1 MTAPISHLP
10 ESIIVGVDTH
20 LDEHTAVAINHLG
33 ARQGEIQV
41 PSNTSGYRKLE
52 RWASSLGPL
61 DAFGIEGTGCYGAGL
76 SRFLS
81 DRGYCVFEVNRPD
94 RSTRRRLGKS
104 DPIDAEMAARS
115 VLSGVADQTPKT
127 GTAEVEMIRI
137 LKSVK
142 DSAMKAR
149 TQAMNQIRALIVT
162 APTDLRDTLRVLS
175 SSKLIDR
182 CIRLRPGSIPTPLAT
197 MKLMLR
203 SLARRHRNLTTEI
216 DEVRSELSKII
227 RFSAPELLGIY
238 GVGIDTASALLIT
251 AGDNPDRLK
260 SEPAFA
266 SLCGVSPVPASSGKT
281 NRHRLNR
288 GGDRRANAALYR
300 VVIVRLKHD
309 KRTRSYMLRRT
320 GEGKSKLEVI
330 RCLKR
335 YLVREIYPVIRR
347 LRTLGISFAA

>member
-162 APTDLRDTLRVLS
+162 APTDLRDTLRALS

-203 SLARRHRNLTTEI
+203 SLARRHRNLPY
-216 DEVRSELSKII
+216 S
-227 RFSAPELLGIY
+227 
-238 GVGIDTASALLIT
+238 
-251 AGDNPDRLK
+251 
-260 SEPAFA
+260 
-266 SLCGVSPVPASSGKT
+266 C
-281 NRHRLNR
+281 RHR
-288 GGDRRANAALYR
+288 
-300 VVIVRLKHD
+300 
-309 KRTRSYMLRRT
+309 
-320 GEGKSKLEVI
+320 
-330 RCLKR
+330 
-335 YLVREIYPVIRR
+335 
-347 LRTLGISFAA
+347 